1 MKISLKWLNELIA
14 IDDYIKKPE
23 PLAEMLTKAGLE
35 IEAIENKAKN
45 FENVV
50 VGLILEKDKH
60 PNADKLTLCRV
71 TTGNGV
77 VHQIVCG
84 AKNHKSGDR
93 VVVALP
99 GAILPG
105 NFAIQKSVIR
115 SVESYGMLCSLKELG
130 LAGDAEGLL
139 ILPESATVG
148 KDFADY
154 YGLDDVVF
162 EIKVTPNRAD
172 VLSHFGLARELA
184 CLLSRPLKEIKI
196 DETHFKKDK
205 STKSEISL
213 TVENSELCPRYTG
226 AYIANVKI
234 QKSPDWLVKRLESV
248 GINSINNVVDITN
261 YILQELGQPLHAFDA
276 DEILERKIL
285 IGHPVKNENFVTL
298 DGTALKLSGEELSI
312 KNARHETLCLAGL
325 IGGKNSGVKDSTKNI
340 FLESAYF
347 ISHSVRK
354 SSRTLGVET
363 ESGYRFARGVDPELS
378 LYALKRAAD
387 LIHQM
392 GSGEVY
398 TDFYDVYPNPIRR
411 EPIAIS
417 LDTISERLGYEATA
431 SVFESWM
438 TRLNCKIEK
447 IKEGDYLV
455 TPPSF
460 RFDMEH
466 EMDFVE
472 EYARLQGYDLI
483 PENLPS
489 LNYRPVPHDPK
500 YTQSNLI
507 TQVLTGL
514 GFDEAFNYSFISR
527 KEENIFFG
535 DLQKLQ
541 NLGLK
546 ASTDRVALKN
556 PLNEDLDV
564 MRSSLTLGLVRNA
577 INNIKYGNNQGSLF
591 EIGKTFSRGIG
602 KDAKDGIIEKN
613 SAGLVMWGKDQSH
626 WAQGGTAP
634 IIYFLKEAIQNLA
647 KSFGIKAYTWEQNIQ
662 ILAPLV
668 PPCFHPYQTAVL
680 NVEGKK
686 CGFISSLSPLV
697 LENEKIR
704 EPICVAEIDL
714 DAFLP
719 LSLRPTRIKDISRY
733 PVVDRDL
740 ALVMKNS
747 QSVGEVLKTVRK
759 IVGGHI
765 FDLEVFDIYQGDK
778 LPVGQKSIALR
789 IRYQDGAGALTE
801 ATVQGLQDQIIKTLH
816 TDFQISLRS

>member
-23 PLAEMLTKAGLE
+23 PLADLLTKAGLE
-35 IEAIENKAKN
+35 IESIENKAKN

-50 VGLILEKDKH
+50 VGLILEKEKH

-84 AKNHKSGDR
+84 AKNHNAGDR

-99 GAILPG
+99 GAVLPG

-130 LAGDAEGLL
+130 MATESEGLL
-139 ILPESATVG
+139 ILPETAPVG

-172 VLSHFGLARELA
+172 VLSHFGLARELV
-184 CLLSRPLKEIKI
+184 CLLSRPLKEIKV
-196 DETHFKKDK
+196 DESHFNKEK
-205 STKSEISL
+205 STKREISL
-213 TVENSELCPRYTG
+213 IVEDAALCPRYTG
-226 AYIANVKI
+226 AYISGVKI

-276 DEILERKIL
+276 DEILEKKIVV
-285 IGHPVKNENFVTL
+285 GPPVKNAVFVTL
-298 DGTALKLSGEELSI
+298 DGTELKLSGDELSI
-312 KNARHETLCLAGL
+312 KNARNETLCLAGL
-325 IGGKNSGVKDSTKNI
+325 IGGKSSGVKDTTKNI

-363 ESGYRFARGVDPELS
+363 ESGYRFARGVDPDLS
-378 LYALKRAAD
+378 LFALKRAAD
-387 LIHQM
+387 LIHQVCA
-392 GSGEVY
+392 GDVY
-398 TDFYDVYPNPIRR
+398 SDFYDLYPNPIRR
-411 EPIAIS
+411 EPISIS
-417 LDTISERLGYEATA
+417 LETITEKLGYEATA
-431 SVFESWM
+431 SLFENWM
-438 TRLNCKIEK
+438 TRLSCKTEK
-447 IKEGDYLV
+447 QKEGHYLV

-460 RFDMEH
+460 RFDTEH
-466 EMDFVE
+466 EMDLVE

-483 PENLPS
+483 PETLPS
-489 LNYRPVPHDPK
+489 LTYRPLAHDSK
-500 YTQSNLI
+500 YVQGQVLTQI
-507 TQVLTGL
+507 LTGL
-514 GFDEAFNYSFISR
+514 GFDEAFNYSFVGK
-527 KEENIFFG
+527 KEEDTFFG
-535 DLQKLQ
+535 SVDKLTA
-541 NLGLK
+541 LGLR
-546 ASTDRVALKN
+546 ASNDRVGLKN

-564 MRSSLTLGLVRNA
+564 MRSSLVLGLVKNA
-577 INNIKYGNNQGSLF
+577 INNVKYGNNQGALF
-591 EIGKTFSRGIG
+591 EIGKTFCKGTGKESANGIV
-602 KDAKDGIIEKN
+602 EKN
-613 SAGLVMWGKDQSH
+613 SLGLIMWGQDQTNWS
-626 WAQGGTAP
+626 QGALQP
-634 IIYFLKEAIQNLA
+634 LIYQIKEALQALA
-647 KSFGIKAYTWEQNIQ
+647 KGFGFKSFMWEQN
-662 ILAPLV
+662 AEKVSLV
-668 PPCFHPYQTAVL
+668 PTCFHPYQTAVL
-680 NVEGKK
+680 VVEGKK
-686 CGFISSLSPLV
+686 CGFISSLSPLI

-714 DAFLP
+714 DSFLP
-719 LSLRPTRIKDISRY
+719 TTVRSIRIKDISRF

-740 ALVMKNS
+740 ALVMKKS
-747 QSVGEVLKTVRK
+747 QPVGDVIKTVRK
-759 IVGGHI
+759 IVGASL

-789 IRYQDGAGALTE
+789 LRYQDAAGVLAE
-801 ATVQGLQDQIIKTLH
+801 ATVQGFQDQILKTLNS
-816 TDFQISLRS
+816 DLNINLRS